1 MKRSSLTKHA
11 TLHWI
16 GACLHANITR
26 KKVWYFSLN
35 ATNTES
41 VLFVYLAFISTF
53 THNNYYCEVQG
64 RIEIF
69 CFTSFFLQMMA
80 EFFAASQAHDGFFLN
95 LSMSLLKLCQPF
107 MDPSSSKLL
116 KINPKYCAVTVDSN
130 MMAHE
135 KSGAHVLDL
144 ASETRLVVPPD
155 EEHITFKST
164 PEFGFVTECFF
175 MTHHCLHLG
184 TWVVCTVGLSRQW
197 YIQTKW

>member
-1 MKRSSLTKHA
+1 MLQTQNPSCLFIWPLSVP
-11 TLHWI
+11 LHI
-16 GACLHANITR
+16 IIIVKCRAGSN
-26 KKVWYFSLN
+26 
-35 ATNTES
+35 
-41 VLFVYLAFISTF
+41 YL
-53 THNNYYCEVQG
+53 
-64 RIEIF
+64 

-130 MMAHE
+130 TMAHE
-135 KSGAHVLDL
+135 KSGVHVLDL

-184 TWVVCTVGLSRQW
+184 T
-197 YIQTKW
+197 

>member
-1 MKRSSLTKHA
+1 
-11 TLHWI
+11 
-16 GACLHANITR
+16 
-26 KKVWYFSLN
+26 
-35 ATNTES
+35 
-41 VLFVYLAFISTF
+41 
-53 THNNYYCEVQG
+53 
-64 RIEIF
+64 
-69 CFTSFFLQMMA
+69 MMA
-80 EFFAASQAHDGFFLN
+80 EFFVASQAHDGFFLN

-130 MMAHE
+130 TMAHE
-135 KSGAHVLDL
+135 KSGVHVLDL

-184 TWVVCTVGLSRQW
+184 T
-197 YIQTKW
+197 